1 MAKFAMHLFLCYFMQ
16 IMNSVL
22 GFAVRH
28 LAPEEFSLP
37 VDTEFEDL
45 LLSMQSED
53 FERLY
58 KAFES
63 PGVIKD
69 LWQPETSN
77 KTEVLDKERFLTPA
91 TCMTIGRPILA
102 LEVGKK
108 LVKGETGATKWLLA
122 MGATDAEG
130 SLARAIDKIRPNSG
144 LGCTE
149 RGKKYDPIADTLAFL
164 IVSSAALKAPRI
176 SKPAKLA
183 VATVLGAELYKSI
196 WAVQSGLQHRRTTGQ
211 ELVISPSRTGKL
223 ATVEKFMALGFAVL
237 TNDLEPGWQR
247 NLASAGALAA
257 AGLGAI
263 HGEKARRSYLPLI
276 GKS

>member
-1 MAKFAMHLFLCYFMQ
+1 MQ

-22 GFAVRH
+22 EFGARY
-28 LAPEEFSLP
+28 LIPEEFGP
-37 VDTEFEDL
+37 PTGTEFEDL
-45 LLSMQSED
+45 MLSMQSEE
-53 FERLY
+53 FEKLY
-58 KAFES
+58 KAFDS
-63 PGVIKD
+63 PATIKD
-69 LWQPETSN
+69 FWQPEEPDR
-77 KTEVLDKERFLTPA
+77 TEASDKERFLTPA
-91 TCMTIGRPILA
+91 TCMTIARPILA

-130 SLARAIDKIRPNSG
+130 SLARAIDRIRPGSG

-149 RGKKYDPIADTLAFL
+149 RGKRYDPIADTLAFL
-164 IVSSAALKAPRI
+164 IVSSAALKAPRV

-183 VATVLGAELYKSI
+183 VATVLGTEAYKSV
-196 WAVQSGLQHRRTTGQ
+196 WAVQSGLKHRRATGQ

-223 ATVEKFMALGFAVL
+223 ATVEKFMALGFTVL

-257 AGLGAI
+257 AGLGTI
-263 HGEKARRSYLPLI
+263 HGEKARRSYAPLI